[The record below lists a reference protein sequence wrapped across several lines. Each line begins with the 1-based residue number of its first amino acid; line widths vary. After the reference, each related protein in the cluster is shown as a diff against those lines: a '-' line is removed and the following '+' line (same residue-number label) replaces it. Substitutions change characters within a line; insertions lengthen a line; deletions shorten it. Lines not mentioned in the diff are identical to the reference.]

1 MQGLLEGKCGI
12 ITGAGSGMGQS
23 MAVIFAQH
31 GAKVFIAA
39 RRADKLE
46 ETKKLVEEA
55 GGSCEYITC
64 DIADEEQVKAMV
76 AAEVEAFGQL
86 DFAVNAAS
94 IETKKSMIWE
104 MPTENF
110 KEVLDIDLYG
120 TMFCIREEAAQM
132 VKQGKGGS
140 IVNFS
145 SGAALVGC
153 YGMTPYACSKAG
165 VNSIT
170 KSAALD
176 CGPEGIR
183 VNAVMPG
190 MTLTPMILQFKSHF
204 PDMYDQMERQIPLGR
219 LAEPEEQ
226 ANTALFL
233 CSDLSSDITGELIEV
248 DGGYMA
254 GRYEKAKA

>member
-55 GGSCEYITC
+55 GGSCKYITC

-110 KEVLDIDLYG
+110 
-120 TMFCIREEAAQM
+120 
-132 VKQGKGGS
+132 
-140 IVNFS
+140 
-145 SGAALVGC
+145 
-153 YGMTPYACSKAG
+153 
-165 VNSIT
+165 
-170 KSAALD
+170 
-176 CGPEGIR
+176 
-183 VNAVMPG
+183 
-190 MTLTPMILQFKSHF
+190 
-204 PDMYDQMERQIPLGR
+204 
-219 LAEPEEQ
+219 
-226 ANTALFL
+226 
-233 CSDLSSDITGELIEV
+233 
-248 DGGYMA
+248 
-254 GRYEKAKA
+254 